1 MLQKTENGSQ
11 LSMMQKKSATLSSL
25 NLPQETKKVIQAT
38 IEHKIQDLSED
49 GFRQIHIV
57 LLKWGKFLGIK
68 EMPQAEEIKM
78 MVFFIKQQFGEL
90 TLSELTNAFNL
101 AIGRKLDIDPNHYQN
116 FSALYVGGILNAYK
130 EYKKTHIKVY
140 RDKEDKALEEEATRK
155 ARPSDEELQ
164 EMRLKALLNIWDN
177 YKSGEEPEVEWQV
190 TAYYDILNDAGL
202 INLSNE
208 EKKDIAKRAKS
219 ICSEEI
225 RKSNQNEFRIKRIL
239 KEIAEHSPKNP
250 SQKVVNRC
258 KLLATQNYFDILIR
272 DEVDLREQLNLKSD
286 DRFEVGGERAGEGEA
301 VGEI

>member
-1 MLQKTENGSQ
+1 M
-11 LSMMQKKSATLSSL
+11 

-38 IEHKIQDLSED
+38 IEHKIRDLSED

-130 EYKKTHIKVY
+130 EYKKAHIKVY
-140 RDKEDKALEEEATRK
+140 RDKEDKALEEEASRNS
-155 ARPSDEELQ
+155 RPSDEELQ
-164 EMRLKALLNIWDN
+164 ELRLNALLAIWDN
-177 YKSGEEPEVEWQV
+177 YKTGEEPEVEWQV
-190 TAYYDILNDAGL
+190 TAYYDILTDAGL
-202 INLSNE
+202 IELSNE
-208 EKKDIAKRAKS
+208 EKKEIAQRAKS
-219 ICSEEI
+219 ICAEEV

-272 DEVDLREQLNLKSD
+272 DGVDLREQLNLESD
-286 DRFEVGGERAGEGEA
+286 DRFEVGGEREGEGEI